1 MVATKLSYAEQLIG
15 EINKM
20 PEDQLP
26 ILLGIV
32 RLFREGVTLKSAET
46 SFRKGWEE
54 AVTGETKPVSEL
66 WDGIDAK

>member
-1 MVATKLSYAEQLIG
+1 VFTSYAEQLIG

-20 PEDQLP
+20 PEEQLP
-26 ILLGIV
+26 IFLGIA

-54 AVTGETKPVSEL
+54 AFTGETTSVSEL

>member
-1 MVATKLSYAEQLIG
+1 
-15 EINKM
+15 M